1 MIRNYRLRSNG
12 AWLVTL
18 AVILLLM
25 AGCGGDATP
34 QPTPAPTAEP
44 TAEQAAGQVM
54 PPAETTGYPY
64 PAPDAE
70 NVSATT
76 PVVIAT
82 PVLPA
87 TPTISI
93 PQVVENEG
101 GCELDYDLDLA
112 GYPDLQAKLGCA
124 IAETNNSPV
133 AINEFGVGPDYN
145 RFMLWFSDSSQIYV
159 LLPDQTWQ
167 SYADTWVEG
176 QPELSCNP
184 LNGPP
189 SSPPLPR
196 RGFGKLWCTVDGL
209 QETLGTIDREERLCQ
224 HTVVQ
229 RFEQGVLLACFEDAT
244 IRYFRL
250 LDDGSWDLMMVQ

>member
-1 MIRNYRLRSNG
+1 MIRNDRWERKG
-12 AWLVTL
+12 AWLAAL
-18 AVILLLM
+18 AVILLTL
-25 AGCGGDATP
+25 AGCGGEAAP
-34 QPTPAPTAEP
+34 EPTPTPTALP
-44 TAEQAAGQVM
+44 TAAQTTAQMMPAA
-54 PPAETTGYPY
+54 PAGYPY
-64 PAPDAE
+64 PAPDAA
-70 NVSATT
+70 NGSTTT

-82 PVLPA
+82 PALPA

-101 GCELDYDLDLA
+101 GCAIDYDLDLA

-124 IAETNNSPV
+124 IADTNNSAV
-133 AINEFGVGPDYN
+133 AINEFGPGPDYN

-159 LLPDQTWQ
+159 LFPDQTWQ
-167 SYADTWVEG
+167 SYADTWQDD

-184 LNGPP
+184 LNGPL

-209 QETLGTIDREERLCQ
+209 QETLGTIEREERLCQ

-229 RFEQGVLLACFEDAT
+229 RFERGTLLACFEDAT